1 MEPLRKPITVNDLS
15 GLTHAVQN
23 WSQKGFQTFLES
35 GFASDIREGL
45 RSQEFDFHK
54 VLIFCSGLSK
64 KVQWDW
70 ADDQRATFPQFQ
82 KLLSCA
88 PVEDR
93 VAWGEF
99 CMLVFQLSCSVT
111 WWETTAS
118 TWEKRDEFRHVL
130 GLKALNPILQST
142 LNSDLKIIF
151 KSAGHCS
158 VWKKPPTGYRYAT
171 LEELTSVKLE
181 DGFFDTIMVGTKK
194 CWEIYKHQDFE
205 IPDFRIIDP
214 TDFFHDNVFKIPLVK
229 IQHN

>member
-118 TWEKRDEFRHVL
+118 TWEKRDEFREVM
-130 GLKALNPILQST
+130 GLKALNLRIANNDGLE
-142 LNSDLKIIF
+142 IIF
-151 KSAGHCS
+151 RRAGHCTP
-158 VWKKPPTGYRYAT
+158 WKKAPTSYRYAT
-171 LEELTSVKLE
+171 KTEMLSVEVPDDGEFGILAFYEEGVWQWYNARKKRPCEFSQSERESAFHALL
-181 DGFFDTIMVGTKK
+181 FMV
-194 CWEIYKHQDFE
+194 
-205 IPDFRIIDP
+205 
-214 TDFFHDNVFKIPLVK
+214 PLVK
-229 IQHN
+229 IPA